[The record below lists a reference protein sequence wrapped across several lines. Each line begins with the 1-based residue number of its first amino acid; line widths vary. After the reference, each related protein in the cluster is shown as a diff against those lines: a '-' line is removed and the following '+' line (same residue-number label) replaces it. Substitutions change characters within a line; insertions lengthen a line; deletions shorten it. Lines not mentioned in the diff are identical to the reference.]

1 MWCANENIDIG
12 IWPKSGFWQISAK
25 PNIGTTLNDHVTVVH
40 NLFLHIQVGSK
51 VNALDEIYTS
61 NNAPPF

>member
-1 MWCANENIDIG
+1 M
-12 IWPKSGFWQISAK
+12 
-25 PNIGTTLNDHVTVVH
+25 TMLVH